1 MTWDCNFILESKPKR
16 GLIEI
21 EVDKDEWSG
30 LAELL
35 ADLIEKYALKLD
47 IEHMSESQINTTQ
60 EKESSLPK
68 ANVENIKAA

>member
-1 MTWDCNFILESKPKR
+1 MTWNCNFTLESKPKR

-21 EVDKDEWSG
+21 GVDKDEWSG

-35 ADLIEKYALKLD
+35 ANLIEKYALKLD
-47 IEHMSESQINTTQ
+47 IEHISESQMNTTQ

-68 ANVENIKAA
+68 SDVEKIQVA